1 MEEQKGKKNTS
12 EGTSR
17 KRRRESGSQTEDKEC
32 CSSCRSMAD
41 IIADMNRKLDL
52 VLAQIKE
59 IDELKEEKKNS
70 WRKKVGV

>member
-1 MEEQKGKKNTS
+1 MEEQKGKKN
-12 EGTSR
+12 TSR

-59 IDELKEEKKNS
+59 IDELKEKQK
-70 WRKKVGV
+70 